1 MNDRRQGPAARAFSS
16 ARELVTHLLK
26 SGTTRLR
33 LAVVELQEE
42 RARLFSLLIMVF
54 VALLLAAFGIG
65 MLMLLVTVYFW
76 DTPYRLEAIAVSAG
90 VLLLLAI
97 LLGWRALYVARKPT
111 LLRSTLQRLAEDTE
125 QINQHIN
132 TQQMGKRMREE
143 NQQ

>member
-1 MNDRRQGPAARAFSS
+1 MSDRRQGPAARAFSA
-16 ARELVTHLLK
+16 ARELVTLLLK

-65 MLMLLVTVYFW
+65 MLMLLITVYFW
-76 DTPYRLEAIAVSAG
+76 DTPYRLEAIAISAG
-90 VLLLLAI
+90 VLLLLAV
-97 LLGWRALYVARKPT
+97 LLGWRALSIARKPT
-111 LLRSTLQRLAEDTE
+111 LLRSTLQRLTEDTE

-143 NQQ
+143 RDE

>member
-1 MNDRRQGPAARAFSS
+1 MSDRRQGPAARAYSA
-16 ARELVTHLLK
+16 ARELVTLLLK

-42 RARLFSLLIMVF
+42 RARLFSLLIIIF

-76 DTPYRLEAIAVSAG
+76 DTPYRLEAIAISAG

-97 LLGWRALYVARKPT
+97 ILGWRALSIARKPT
-111 LLRSTLQRLAEDTE
+111 LLRSTLQRLAEDTD
-125 QINQHIN
+125 QINQHID

-143 NQQ
+143 HE

>member
-1 MNDRRQGPAARAFSS
+1 MSDRRQGPAARAFSS
-16 ARELVTHLLK
+16 ARELVTLLLK